1 MSLRLAGVTVHY
13 GPTVALQAVSL
24 ELPAGERLAVLGPSG
39 SGKSTLLRVV
49 AGLER
54 PIHGAV
60 SWNGRDLAAVPAHAR
75 GFGLMFQDYALFP
88 HRDVAGNVAFGLEM
102 RGEPRAVIA
111 RRVDE
116 VLALVG
122 LAGYGRRRPT
132 ELSGGEQQRVAL
144 ARALA
149 PRPVLLM
156 LDEPLGALDR
166 GLRERLLADLDGLF
180 RSLGLTI
187 LYVTHDQEEA
197 LSVGNRVAILRAGRL
212 EAVDTPVALW
222 RQPPSA
228 WTARF
233 LGLHNISPATVGDG
247 TADTAWGRLPV
258 RAGTPSGPAQLL
270 LRPEALRPSA
280 HGTIRGTVG
289 ACTFRGSLSVLRVDV
304 DGAPPLEVHLPPLS
318 TALAVGE
325 PVSLAVAAE
334 GVVLLPPDDGA
345 SLGP

>member
-1 MSLRLAGVTVHY
+1 MSLRLADVTVRY
-13 GPTVALQAVSL
+13 GPTVALDAVSL

-54 PIHGAV
+54 PAHGAV
-60 SWNGRDLAAVPAHAR
+60 SWSGRDLAAVPAHAR
-75 GFGLMFQDYALFP
+75 GFGLMFQDYGLFP

-102 RGEPRAVIA
+102 RGAERAEIA

-166 GLRERLLADLDGLF
+166 GLRERLLAELDGLF
-180 RSLGLTI
+180 HSLGLTI

-197 LSVGNRVAILRAGRL
+197 LSIGDRVAILRAGRV

-222 RQPPSA
+222 REPPSA
-228 WTARF
+228 WAARF
-233 LGLHNISPATVGDG
+233 LGLHNIAPAIVDDG
-247 TADTAWGRLPV
+247 WADTAWGRLRV
-258 RAGTPSGPAQLL
+258 GAEGSTGRAQLL

-280 HGTIRGTVG
+280 GGAIRGTVG

-318 TALAVGE
+318 AAPAVGE
-325 PVSLAVAAE
+325 QVTLAVAPE
-334 GVVLLPPDDGA
+334 GVVLLPPDRGA